1 MRLAGRNTI
10 ARAIYFAATGRRL
23 VVVRL
28 FVKKSQQTP
37 RREIALAARRMKEQ
51 DRG

>member
-1 MRLAGRNTI
+1 M
-10 ARAIYFAATGRRL
+10 

-28 FVKKSQQTP
+28 FVKKSQKTQ
-37 RREIALAARRMKEQ
+37 RREITLAERRMKEQ